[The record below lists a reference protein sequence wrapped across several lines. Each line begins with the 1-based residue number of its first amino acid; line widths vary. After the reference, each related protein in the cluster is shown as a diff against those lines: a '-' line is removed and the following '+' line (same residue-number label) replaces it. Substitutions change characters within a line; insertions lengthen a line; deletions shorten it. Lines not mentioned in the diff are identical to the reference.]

1 MNEHPPSIIP
11 GISPSQVY
19 LHSQKVKGLYT
30 PNDLWN
36 ARCLSPAERHELYVS
51 FGIFGRI
58 MQSHDPS
65 SPEYTSAFDKI
76 KEKSKN
82 IAQQEAQWYAQFADK
97 RKGTLEQRTK
107 RFKDIVVEQMQ
118 AVDISAVSQASS
130 ASSSTQVASLG
141 KQLGADNNTAIVIDD
156 EQDSSPR
163 PSREQKRRAPEP
175 EVGEDCRPAK
185 RVTPELDESVR
196 LERELKAEL
205 EHQRYLD
212 QKEMIDRTYLDGD
225 CSRKPTDPEWQK
237 LAAFDVFEAAKQIP
251 QLKKKRRQSSPEED
265 RQAFADLDVRFRLP
279 SRDLASYPLKTP
291 DKYMCLHVDSGCGGS
306 KDCTCKKHEC
316 CRNGFTLRQLEGA
329 VKRKYE
335 RVCSKIEE
343 QAFLHGNLDQNYKTW
358 ENWFSKEMRDRDS
371 TRVKACMPPLEWK
384 PDPRMAGVNSVA
396 QHAPASRQ
404 AAAKKPRAKPRSALE
419 RLQKRQREEQGRQV
433 EEAISQT
440 MQAVVRD
447 AEESGSQGAEQA
459 SPGVPTEV
467 CEGRERPDR
476 APIQVEHQEAEE
488 PISRLEE
495 KSPEDDRD
503 EDLDLELFGEPS
515 NEDSNNGSDWEQ
527 PSGGS
532 QPGLFDAS
540 ELADIFNPAV
550 PVSGEG
556 FNLTGLSGGSNT
568 GMFDAS
574 EMTDIFD
581 PTLPILGDGF
591 SNDFFEDL
599 L

>member
-1 MNEHPPSIIP
+1 MSSFIQQQKEYTASSGRAIQPTPCQPYHPPCPFTTQASLDGPSDWLEDSAQDLMNEHPPSIIP

-185 RVTPELDESVR
+185 RVTPELDES
-196 LERELKAEL
+196 
-205 EHQRYLD
+205 
-212 QKEMIDRTYLDGD
+212 
-225 CSRKPTDPEWQK
+225 
-237 LAAFDVFEAAKQIP
+237 
-251 QLKKKRRQSSPEED
+251 
-265 RQAFADLDVRFRLP
+265 
-279 SRDLASYPLKTP
+279 TP